1 MSSVTFQVLRV
12 LLVVIADELLFWDP
26 ALPVDED
33 ADRDLADGALVP
45 LLQDDRLPDWV
56 VPHVRSRR
64 YLVLDDETSLETVGP
79 LSPFMTVVPV
89 GPGRGIEVAWRDVP
103 GLELVDEGV
112 DIAALVSS
120 ADRTLSDVRDSV
132 RPGTE
137 PEVGR
142 GVIIVVVQSDL
153 SYPVKMESGGV
164 RRPVGV
170 SDRAVS
176 DEVGELDPD
185 YVVLADHK
193 ERPGE
198 PLVVGEDRPRT
209 TVSGRGV
216 RLTDLLDPG
225 SQSER
230 ADLGLSTTGAVTG
243 VAGTSGG
250 KADC

>member
-1 MSSVTFQVLRV
+1 M
-12 LLVVIADELLFWDP
+12 A
-26 ALPVDED
+26 
-33 ADRDLADGALVP
+33 
-45 LLQDDRLPDWV
+45 
-56 VPHVRSRR
+56 
-64 YLVLDDETSLETVGP
+64 
-79 LSPFMTVVPV
+79 VVPV
-89 GPGRGIEVAWRDVP
+89 GPGRGIEVARRDVP
-103 GLELVDEGV
+103 GLELVGEGV

-137 PEVGR
+137 PGVGR

-170 SDRAVS
+170 GDRAVS

-185 YVVLADHK
+185 DVVLADHE

-209 TVSGRGV
+209 TVSERSAWV
-216 RLTDLLDPG
+216 TDLLDPG